1 MITVMDGITN
11 DTVEAK
17 RAPTSSSSASAA
29 IPQASTSGTAAN
41 AAATAKQEQPS
52 SIMGISIEA
61 QTKKTNS
68 NLPSP
73 LPDTSNLMSRLQM
86 FLPQMKSANQELL
99 SNPFPVPPSGML
111 GVGIGSDPVRLD
123 ANLKLDE
130 DSDSDS
136 DDDSNDE
143 GSKSNHP
150 LIREVGADDV
160 PERTENDEPSNM
172 TPNDA
177 NDNAVVPTIQLEF
190 TLGDMSGNPLMKLLA
205 DDDDSDD
212 DDSTDTSKAG
222 KDADD
227 DPMSTARENAV
238 ANLLLQPPTT
248 PSKNNSTLGS
258 NEKKSNNN
266 TLVLLDSSIAG
277 GGSNKNAGKKPLIT
291 ELS

>member
-1 MITVMDGITN
+1 MITVIDETTN
-11 DTVEAK
+11 DTVAAGA
-17 RAPTSSSSASAA
+17 APSSSSSASAA
-29 IPQASTSGTAAN
+29 MPQASTNSGSGTTT
-41 AAATAKQEQPS
+41 ATQEQPS
-52 SIMGISIEA
+52 PIMDASIEA
-61 QTKKTNS
+61 QTKKTNIK
-68 NLPSP
+68 NPPVP

-111 GVGIGSDPVRLD
+111 GIGSDPVRLD

-136 DDDSNDE
+136 DSDDDNE
-143 GSKSNHP
+143 GSKSNNP

-160 PERTENDEPSNM
+160 PESAEKDEPSKM

-177 NDNAVVPTIQLEF
+177 SDDAVPTIQLEF

-205 DDDDSDD
+205 DDDDDDSDD
-212 DDSTDTSKAG
+212 SSDASNAG

-227 DPMSTARENAV
+227 DHPMSAARKNAV
-238 ANLLLQPPTT
+238 VNLLRQPPSTAT
-248 PSKNNSTLGS
+248 SSKNDSTFGS
-258 NEKKSNNN
+258 DEKKNNN
-266 TLVLLDSSIAG
+266 NLVLLNSSIAD
-277 GGSNKNAGKKPLIT
+277 GGSNKNTEKKRLIT